1 MDLNKY
7 LNNAAPSEP
16 QYSKEEYAAMKK
28 IEREAVWVQV
38 DARMGE
44 VLADAPALQGF
55 LDFMSQCRNSL
66 PNQLLL
72 SGQNADI
79 TDARIFQQW
88 KDAGRHIRT
97 GEEGYTAIIGQMY
110 KNNGR
115 KASGYNIGKV
125 FDITQTRGRPV
136 PPPANYQ
143 VDELVAAAIE
153 SSPVPIQISD
163 SLPDSIQA
171 QYVPKNR
178 TIYVRNGMDAG
189 TTLCAIVRERAQAD
203 FHKDYTYNRQ
213 AYAAPS
219 YCAAYMVAHRYGLD
233 TTAFNFDRVV
243 ALYGNLGKEQQ
254 RGFLSDVNTVDK
266 QQASGFDMDVEFHPG
281 CGFSDGTN
289 FNTSAAGTAVKKVL
303 QKYIKKVFGS
313 SANLTDAQTCY
324 YLYGER
330 IANGTNQQFHPGVDI
345 NYYEGAPIYA
355 LYGGTVVYSGGT
367 YGTVSIRVPSQ
378 NNIVTN
384 YIHMKNIPVVEGQT
398 VNAGQ
403 IIGYQSNAGVDATHL
418 HFEIRPAGSTGPAG
432 SSLNPRNPLTT
443 IRPYGYMAGE

>member
-1 MDLNKY
+1 MAYTFEHSYYFRPYRGNSSFWLNRYGNGSIADHQKATLY
-7 LNNAAPSEP
+7 AATGAADQRLKIHQVSGGCQLLSDLNNAYGLNIYGRGAGSVCDFFRVSGNERDALIDLLTVDATNNLYRIKMINHNLYLTPASN
-16 QYSKEEYAAMKK
+16 SKGAAMTW
-28 IEREAVWVQV
+28 E
-38 DARMGE
+38 
-44 VLADAPALQGF
+44 
-55 LDFMSQCRNSL
+55 N
-66 PNQLLL
+66 
-72 SGQNADI
+72 
-79 TDARIFQQW
+79 
-88 KDAGRHIRT
+88 
-97 GEEGYTAIIGQMY
+97 
-110 KNNGR
+110 
-115 KASGYNIGKV
+115 ASGADN
-125 FDITQTRGRPV
+125 
-136 PPPANYQ
+136 Q
-143 VDELVAAAIE
+143 VWQLCVSQ
-153 SSPVPIQISD
+153 SSGGSSGED
-163 SLPDSIQA
+163 STSILN
-171 QYVPKNR
+171 K
-178 TIYVRNGMDAG
+178 
-189 TTLCAIVRERAQAD
+189 
-203 FHKDYTYNRQ
+203 
-213 AYAAPS
+213 
-219 YCAAYMVAHRYGLD
+219 D
-233 TTAFNFDRVV
+233 TTVPSAV
-243 ALYGNLGKEQQ
+243 AEKPFIITNIP
-254 RGFLSDVNTVDK
+254 DK
-266 QQASGFDMDVEFHPG
+266 QQASGFDTNVEFHPG

-313 SANLTDAQTCY
+313 DANLTDAQTCY

-432 SSLNPRNPLTT
+432 SSRNPRNPLTT